1 MKYPTLKVPSAS
13 RDMVSVFGGYDHNLK
28 IAEGAFYDM
37 TNMSSADYPMLS
49 TRRPRGTVQQLE
61 EPQGLIA
68 KDALAIA
75 DKGKLYFNGAEVT
88 GLTLADGEKQM
99 VSMGAHLLI
108 WPDKKF
114 LNTKDLTDYGSMEAA
129 FRSTG
134 SVVYSLCMADGS
146 ALGTVHSTKPETPA
160 GGDYWLDTTQEPH
173 SLQVYSEATGYWSAV
188 ATVYTKISAVGIGAA
203 FEEGDGVSI
212 SGVAYAGD
220 SAVVKEQFEELN
232 GTKVIFAKGD
242 DYIVVVGLVDITYE
256 QTVGS
261 VSVRRTVPDMDF
273 VCQAQ
278 NRIWGCKYGMVDGE
292 VVNELYCCKL
302 GDFRNWNVF
311 LGISTDAWRGSV
323 GSDGVWT
330 GCINYLGYP
339 TFFKENVIHRI
350 SVSSSGAHQVTE
362 TVGRGVQ
369 QGSGRSLCV
378 VNEVLYYKGRMGV
391 CVYDGSFPGSV
402 GTVFGAERYGHA
414 VAGGFGG
421 RYYLSMQAADGKWH
435 LFVYNTE
442 RGLWH
447 REDNT
452 HVMQFAALDD
462 DLFYIDADNG
472 HLMCIEGTQGTKED
486 RVEWMAETGIIG
498 YNYPDRKYLGRCNIQ
513 LSAEDRPSLR
523 LEVKYDDH
531 PWETLRGG
539 GTVSGIQTLTIPVI
553 PRRCDHF
560 RLRLSGKGTVRIFSF
575 TKILEI
581 GSDL

>member
-1 MKYPTLKVPSAS
+1 
-13 RDMVSVFGGYDHNLK
+13 
-28 IAEGAFYDM
+28 
-37 TNMSSADYPMLS
+37 
-49 TRRPRGTVQQLE
+49 
-61 EPQGLIA
+61 
-68 KDALAIA
+68 
-75 DKGKLYFNGAEVT
+75 
-88 GLTLADGEKQM
+88 M
-99 VSMGAHLLI
+99 VSMGAYLLI

-129 FRSTG
+129 FRSIG

-146 ALGTVHSTKPETPA
+146 ALGTVHSAKPETPA

-212 SGVAYAGD
+212 SGVTYAGD

-256 QTVGS
+256 QTAGS

-378 VNEVLYYKGRMGV
+378 VNEVLYYKGRTGV
-391 CVYDGSFPGSV
+391 CAYDGSFPGSV
-402 GTVFGAERYGHA
+402 GTVFGAERYGRA

-452 HVMQFAALDD
+452 HVMQFAAMDD

-472 HLMCIEGTQGTKED
+472 RLMCIEGTQGTKED

-531 PWETLRGG
+531 PWEALRGG

-560 RLRLSGKGTVRIFSF
+560 RLRLSGKGMVRIFSF
-575 TKILEI
+575 TKILEV

>member
-99 VSMGAHLLI
+99 VSMGAYLLI

-173 SLQVYSEATGYWSAV
+173 SLQVYSEATGYWTAV

-256 QTVGS
+256 QTAGS

-378 VNEVLYYKGRMGV
+378 VNEVLYYKGRTGV
-391 CVYDGSFPGSV
+391 CAYDGSFPGSV
-402 GTVFGAERYGHA
+402 GTVFGAERYGRA

-421 RYYLSMQAADGKWH
+421 RYYLSMQAADSKWH

-452 HVMQFAALDD
+452 HVMQFAAMDD

-472 HLMCIEGTQGTKED
+472 RLMCIEGTQGTKED

-560 RLRLSGKGTVRIFSF
+560 RLRLSGKGMVRIFSF
-575 TKILEI
+575 TKILEV